1 MDHWQVTHA
10 DRGERA
16 TLIHARY
23 IVPVRPAGIV
33 FDEHSVAIRDGLIL
47 GVKPRSQAERDWPL
61 AAAVELPD
69 HALLPGLVNCH
80 THSPMTLLR
89 GYADDLDLHVWLK
102 EHIWPAER
110 EFVGPE
116 FVRDGSMLAIAEMFR
131 SGTTCFNDM
140 YFFPDATIEA
150 CVAAG
155 MRASIGITVIEI
167 ETAWARDA
175 GEYIEKGMRLRHQY
189 GDEPLIS
196 FAFSPHAPYTVSN
209 ATLSRIAGLSS
220 DLDIAVHMHLLETE
234 WEIKQSF
241 QQHDR
246 HPLGRLEQL
255 GLLNSSL
262 QAVHMAQL
270 SEEDIDKV
278 ARAGVQVVHCP
289 QSNLKLASGFCPV
302 TSLQQAGVNVAL
314 GTDGAASNN
323 DLDLLAE
330 AQTAALLAKG
340 VSGDARAGSAC
351 EIIEMLTLN
360 GARLL
365 GLDDRIGSI
374 EAGKQADFCALDL
387 SAPETQPLH
396 HVMSQLVYAASSR
409 QISDVWVAGRRVLD
423 AGRLTTIDIDDVLE
437 RARSWQVKLAGL
449 ENRRL
454 HAQRQESAS

>member
-1 MDHWQVTHA
+1 MDDRQARHA

-33 FDEHSVAIRDGLIL
+33 YEDHSVAIRDGLIL
-47 GVKPRSQAERDWPL
+47 GVKLRSQAERLWPL
-61 AAAVELPD
+61 AAAIDLPE
-69 HALLPGLVNCH
+69 HVLLPGLVNCH

-116 FVRDGSMLAIAEMFR
+116 FVRDGSLLAIAEMFR

-175 GEYIEKGMRLRHQY
+175 GEYIEKGLRLRDRY

-196 FAFSPHAPYTVSN
+196 FAFSPHAPYTVSD
-209 ATLSRIAGLSS
+209 ATLSRIAVLSG
-220 DLDIAVHMHLLETE
+220 DLHIPVHMHLLETE

-246 HPLGRLEQL
+246 HPLGRLEQQ
-255 GLLNSSL
+255 GLLNSRL

-278 ARAGVQVVHCP
+278 ARSGVQVVHCP

-302 TSLQQAGVNVAL
+302 ISLQQAGVNVAL

-340 VSGDARAGSAC
+340 VSGDARAGNAS
-351 EIIEMLTLN
+351 EIIDMLTIN
-360 GARLL
+360 GAHVL
-365 GLDDRIGSI
+365 GLGDRIGSI
-374 EAGKQADFCALDL
+374 ESGKQADFCALDL
-387 SAPETQPLH
+387 CAPETQPLH
-396 HVMSQLVYAASSR
+396 HVLSQLVYAASSR
-409 QISDVWVAGRRVLD
+409 QVSDVWVAGRRVLES
-423 AGRLTTIDIDDVLE
+423 GRLTTIDIDNVIG
-437 RARSWQVKLAGL
+437 RARSWQARLAGL
-449 ENRRL
+449 EKRRL
-454 HAQRQESAS
+454 QEWRQESVS